1 MWPQIA
7 REQLGAG
14 NAGFATSWELPGS
27 WEPGSLLRKTASW
40 EAILG
45 IKTTGSPWSFACMPE
60 AGKTQD
66 SRSRA
71 RLKWHASAGARGR
84 RARARGRRGRVLK
97 WACSL
102 TLDLATREVALV
114 SPAAHRCP
122 LHYYS

>member
-45 IKTTGSPWSFACMPE
+45 IKTTG
-60 AGKTQD
+60 D
-66 SRSRA
+66 LSRELMRQGVA
-71 RLKWHASAGARGR
+71 DGGANPLYASAMQVGGFYHGWWAK
-84 RARARGRRGRVLK
+84 RAVFR
-97 WACSL
+97 L
-102 TLDLATREVALV
+102 T
-114 SPAAHRCP
+114 P
-122 LHYYS
+122 

>member
-45 IKTTGSPWSFACMPE
+45 IKTTDSDQEGERGEDLSWDAPTIRLVTFSTTTNRKCHKAC
-60 AGKTQD
+60 TN
-66 SRSRA
+66 
-71 RLKWHASAGARGR
+71 GR
-84 RARARGRRGRVLK
+84 
-97 WACSL
+97 
-102 TLDLATREVALV
+102 
-114 SPAAHRCP
+114 
-122 LHYYS
+122 

>member
-45 IKTTGSPWSFACMPE
+45 IKTTGEHVDGDNHSNH
-60 AGKTQD
+60 
-66 SRSRA
+66 RS
-71 RLKWHASAGARGR
+71 KSQ
-84 RARARGRRGRVLK
+84 K
-97 WACSL
+97 S
-102 TLDLATREVALV
+102 
-114 SPAAHRCP
+114 
-122 LHYYS
+122 

>member
-45 IKTTGSPWSFACMPE
+45 IKTT
-60 AGKTQD
+60 AGGRPPPRAIDFEPGRNEDTAGVPAVPL
-66 SRSRA
+66 RTVLRA
-71 RLKWHASAGARGR
+71 RRHRPEQKKS
-84 RARARGRRGRVLK
+84 
-97 WACSL
+97 SL
-102 TLDLATREVALV
+102 EI
-114 SPAAHRCP
+114 
-122 LHYYS
+122 

>member
-45 IKTTGSPWSFACMPE
+45 IKTTGRGSKMDQFARNWPGSEWSV
-60 AGKTQD
+60 KT
-66 SRSRA
+66 
-71 RLKWHASAGARGR
+71 
-84 RARARGRRGRVLK
+84 
-97 WACSL
+97 
-102 TLDLATREVALV
+102 
-114 SPAAHRCP
+114 
-122 LHYYS
+122 